1 MLSTVAT
8 NNKLI
13 LTLLFFLLRSNKYLI
28 WLSCYIHDNP
38 KSAGLVNK
46 LYNYEWSSFR
56 FYMSGRGNLPCDN
69 KVILDQFK
77 NVSEYEK
84 LVEES
89 HLLIKNNKE
98 LPGDLLLD

>member
-1 MLSTVAT
+1 
-8 NNKLI
+8 
-13 LTLLFFLLRSNKYLI
+13 
-28 WLSCYIHDNP
+28 
-38 KSAGLVNK
+38 
-46 LYNYEWSSFR
+46 
-56 FYMSGRGNLPCDN
+56 MSGRGNLPCDN